1 MHATAS
7 APRLIIVGLT
17 GGIGMGKSTAAAV
30 FRRRHIPVF
39 DADATVHHLQAP
51 GGAAVPAIDAAFP
64 GVVSDGIIDRAK
76 LRAAVLGNP
85 AALRRLEAL
94 VHPLVR
100 QAERAFLRRCRRR
113 GARLVVL
120 DIPLLFETG
129 QADRCDSVIV
139 VSAPASVQRTRVRQ
153 RRQVSEAQAAAM
165 IARQMPDAEK
175 RRRADFVVRTGLSR
189 YAAQAALKRLIRRW
203 LGEPVSVVRYRNH
216 GT

>member
-1 MHATAS
+1 
-7 APRLIIVGLT
+7 LIIVGLT

-39 DADATVHHLQAP
+39 DADATVHRLQAP

-64 GVVSDGIIDRAK
+64 GIVSDG
-76 LRAAVLGNP
+76 
-85 AALRRLEAL
+85 LRRLEAL

-216 GT
+216 RA